1 MVRGSAKKSA
11 LYYATDADTFSSC
24 NPSLLL
30 IIIYTHVMIKLIN
43 RMYQSARNWG
53 DTGAR
58 IANSVYEHVNSNST
72 EYSHTYN
79 HMHH

>member
-1 MVRGSAKKSA
+1 
-11 LYYATDADTFSSC
+11 
-24 NPSLLL
+24 
-30 IIIYTHVMIKLIN
+30 MIKLIN